1 MANALLVIDIQND
14 LFSGGQFRIPES
26 ESILQITNNYISRFN
41 SLHLPVIFSRDWHP
55 SITLHFSQYG
65 GKWPAHCIANSWG
78 AQFHSDLFF
87 PPNATI
93 ISKGMKSEEDPYSAF
108 QGTDNLGRSLQTI
121 LNEMKITNLSICG
134 LLTDYCVKYSTL
146 HALEKGFKV
155 NVLVDAI
162 KGLNLLPSD
171 SIRAID
177 EMAKNGA
184 ELITI
189 DSFQLL

>member
-26 ESILQITNNYISRFN
+26 ESILQSTNNYISRFN

-55 SITLHFSQYG
+55 SITHHFDQYG
-65 GKWPAHCIANSWG
+65 GKWPMHCIANSWG
-78 AQFHSDLFF
+78 AQFHSDLLL

-93 ISKGMKSEEDPYSAF
+93 ISKGTKSEEDSYSAF
-108 QGTDNLGRSLQTI
+108 QGTDNLGRSLEII
-121 LNEMKITNLSICG
+121 LNELEIKSLSICG

-146 HALEKGFKV
+146 HALEKGFKIY
-155 NVLVDAI
+155 LLIDAI

-184 ELITI
+184 DLITF